1 MSSLIIRK
9 MPKRPANWGFIIM
22 EIERIN
28 TYEDNRF
35 SQTVLY
41 QHGCFLADGKPYE
54 VEIISDYEA
63 IVRGE
68 NQDVYSS
75 VVEEFRFY
83 TPHITRFFDKNG
95 RIIMEYPQAQVLT
108 LRLDQIQPSQ
118 FFVDEDKV
126 AAISSFVHKP
136 QDIII
141 QVLPDKDRFI
151 SLDGHT
157 RLYYAVMNGWECV
170 RAVAESSEDWVYQ
183 FVAEAQKRGICTPK
197 EMTLLTHAEYEE
209 KWIRFCDDFF
219 SGD

>member
-118 FFVDEDKV
+118 FFVDEDKI

-151 SLDGHT
+151 
-157 RLYYAVMNGWECV
+157 
-170 RAVAESSEDWVYQ
+170 
-183 FVAEAQKRGICTPK
+183 
-197 EMTLLTHAEYEE
+197 
-209 KWIRFCDDFF
+209 
-219 SGD
+219 